1 MTTSPARARSARL
14 PRSARRSQLLQAAR
28 EVFVAQ
34 GYHASAMD
42 DIAERA
48 GVSKPVLYQH
58 FPGKYELYLALV
70 DQNSSEIVLAVQQAL
85 ASTTSYREKVRA
97 AMTAFFEFID
107 RESAS
112 FRLIFESDLTNDP
125 AVRDRIRRVNV
136 DCAKAIADGFL
147 QAVPMSE
154 EDAETLGI
162 ALVGMAEV
170 TARHWLRDGRR
181 VPIAHAVQ
189 LLTDLAWGGIRG
201 LPLSAVRSQPG
212 GRSDTQA

>member
-1 MTTSPARARSARL
+1 MTTSPTRARSARL

-70 DQNSSEIVLAVQQAL
+70 DQNSSEIVQAVREAL
-85 ASTTSYREKVRA
+85 ASTTNYREQVGA
-97 AMTAFFEFID
+97 SMTAFFEFID

-112 FRLIFESDLTNDP
+112 FRLIFESDLNNDP
-125 AVRDRIRRVNV
+125 AVRERIRRVNL
-136 DCAKAIADGFL
+136 DCAQAIAETFVK
-147 QAVPMSE
+147 AVPMPQE
-154 EDAETLGI
+154 RAETLGI

-181 VPIAHAVQ
+181 VPIGEAVQ

-201 LPLSAVRSQPG
+201 LPVSAVRQAP
-212 GRSDTQA
+212 DTQA